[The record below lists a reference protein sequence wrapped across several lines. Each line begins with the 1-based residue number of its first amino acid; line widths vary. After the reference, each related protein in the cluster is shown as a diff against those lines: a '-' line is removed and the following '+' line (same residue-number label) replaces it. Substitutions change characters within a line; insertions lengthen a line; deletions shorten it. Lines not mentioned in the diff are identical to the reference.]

1 MQLLGGI
8 FHDSSMGCVDGEKL
22 ERAAEAWRFM
32 DNLGTKGGALVLRG
46 DRGSANSRDIP
57 IEA

>member
-1 MQLLGGI
+1 MQLLSST

-22 ERAAEAWRFM
+22 ERAAEAWRFV

-46 DRGSANSRDIP
+46 DRGSAD
-57 IEA
+57 